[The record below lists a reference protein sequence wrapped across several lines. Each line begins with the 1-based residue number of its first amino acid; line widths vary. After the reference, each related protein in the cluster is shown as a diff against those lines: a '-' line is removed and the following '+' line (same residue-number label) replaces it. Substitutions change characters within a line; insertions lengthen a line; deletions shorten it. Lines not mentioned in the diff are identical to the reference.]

1 MSLGGNLSLVLCH
14 ILLTDR
20 ACLRAR
26 DHPRLCPSAPCTT
39 PHASCALVTEARL
52 QSGVDDTASLSSE
65 VTRLLLITPSLYSL

>member
-39 PHASCALVTEARL
+39 PHASCARL